1 MPEDENI
8 FVEIKDMEKSIA
20 ESLSKLSYVE
30 RDKIQQ
36 FTDLTFTEIANFSFL
51 LHRANR
57 LKNVKT
63 PWGAIISVHDSE
75 SPIEE
80 TIRNHMELKVSMNR
94 ASRGE
99 VRNVAQSFG
108 ASISEERK
116 GLLSRIRG
124 WLRI

>member
-1 MPEDENI
+1 MSKENI
-8 FVEIKDMEKSIA
+8 FVEMKDVEKSLA
-20 ESLSKLSYVE
+20 ESVDKLSYVN

-36 FTDLTFTEIANFSFL
+36 FTDLTYTEIANFSYL

-63 PWGAIISVHDSE
+63 PWGKTIVVHESE

-80 TIRNHMELKVSMNR
+80 TIRNYMELKVSMNR
-94 ASRGE
+94 ASRSE

-108 ASISEERK
+108 GAIAEERR
-116 GLLSRIRG
+116 GLLSKIRG